1 MGDPAAV
8 VSKVVMGLVVVT
20 ALIFALGWGVKRLG
34 LAGLNGQKNMRVISS
49 LAVGGRER
57 VVLIDVA
64 GEKILL
70 GIAPTESTIYK
81 AYMPTLMMYP
91 RHRHARLVRL

>member
-1 MGDPAAV
+1 MLLVSQTALAEQAAEPAMGDPAAV

-57 VVLIDVA
+57 VVLIDV
-64 GEKILL
+64 I
-70 GIAPTESTIYK
+70 ISS
-81 AYMPTLMMYP
+81 
-91 RHRHARLVRL
+91 